1 MNWENKDKDPWGG
14 KNNAGDFDDLLK
26 KFASVMGAKKEGSSN
41 GSNPSGGGFN
51 MSSGRM
57 FLYAF
62 FAFTIVY
69 ASQCIYQ
76 LDASERA
83 NRRVKF

>member
-14 KNNAGDFDDLLK
+14 KNNSGDFDDLLK

-41 GSNPSGGGFN
+41 GSNSSGGGFN

-69 ASQCIYQ
+69 ASQCIFIVFQ
-76 LDASERA
+76 
-83 NRRVKF
+83 